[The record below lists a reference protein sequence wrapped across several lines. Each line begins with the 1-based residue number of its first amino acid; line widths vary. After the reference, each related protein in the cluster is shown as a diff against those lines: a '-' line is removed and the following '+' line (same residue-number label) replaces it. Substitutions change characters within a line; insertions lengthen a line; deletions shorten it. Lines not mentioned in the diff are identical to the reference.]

1 MEASDIMF
9 ASLIRRRPSQFEA
22 VTGEEVLDSTTF
34 SLSTAVP
41 RPVERRNDDRLPAAT
56 NMLRVGKVTAAGGE
70 QQLVRVRNVSAGG
83 LMAYVTHVPDVGARV
98 AIEMSSQQ
106 ISSTV
111 VWTRDDLVG
120 FKFDQSL
127 DLGELLAGRKPRH
140 GFRPRPPRL
149 EVNCKASVKVGKVYY
164 TVDVHDISLAGMK
177 VEPIEEYCV
186 GKSVVVVV
194 ESLKPIR
201 GEVRWY
207 SDRKAGI
214 VFEKSL
220 DFDELSEW
228 VGKRLELASLKASYQ
243 NH

>member
-1 MEASDIMF
+1 MF
-9 ASLIRRRPSQFEA
+9 ASLIRRRPAYLEAGAGDEAFE
-22 VTGEEVLDSTTF
+22 STTF

-41 RPVERRNDDRLPAAT
+41 RPMERRNEDRLPAVT
-56 NMLRVGKVTAAGGE
+56 SMLRVGKLTTPTGE
-70 QQLVRVRNVSAGG
+70 QQLIRVRNVSAGG
-83 LMAYVTHVPDVGARV
+83 LMAFVTVPPAIGERV

-111 VWTRDDLVG
+111 VWIRDDVVG
-120 FKFDQSL
+120 FKFDQNL

-149 EVNCKASVKVGKVYY
+149 EVNCKASVKLGKIYY

-194 ESLKPIR
+194 ESLKPIK

-214 VFEKSL
+214 VFEKPL
-220 DFDELSEW
+220 EFEELAEW

-243 NH
+243 NN